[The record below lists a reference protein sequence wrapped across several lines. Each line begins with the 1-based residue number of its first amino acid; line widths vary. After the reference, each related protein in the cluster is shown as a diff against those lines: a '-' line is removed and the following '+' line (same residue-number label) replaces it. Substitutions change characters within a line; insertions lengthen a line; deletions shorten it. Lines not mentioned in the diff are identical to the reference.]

1 MADLTGVTWRKSSRS
16 QGADNCVEVAV
27 TTNTIGVRDTKD
39 RAAGYFT
46 ATGSQ
51 WSAFLD
57 AVKTSRF
64 D

>member
-1 MADLTGVTWRKSSRS
+1 MSAWRPSSCS
-16 QGADNCVEVAV
+16 GQGGQCVEVAV
-27 TTNTIGVRDTKD
+27 TSDNVGVRDSKD
-39 RAAGYFT
+39 REAGFFT

>member
-16 QGADNCVEVAV
+16 QGANNCVEVAV
-27 TTNTIGVRDTKD
+27 AADNVSVRDTKN

>member
-1 MADLTGVTWRKSSRS
+1 MSTWRTSSYS
-16 QGADNCVEVAV
+16 GQGGQCVEVGRVNEHAA
-27 TTNTIGVRDTKD
+27 VRDSKD
-39 RAAGYFT
+39 REAGYFT